1 MARKKKHPEHV
12 NHERWLVS
20 YADFITLL
28 FAFFVVMFAVSQVDT
43 RKLGRFTESF
53 ENAIGIITTPAG
65 AGVLP
70 GEGELPEANGRRGS
84 RANDKA
90 QEDQL
95 SALQQALAEKAAL
108 GGGLS
113 GVKIVRRGNELVL
126 RMDAT
131 VLFESGADSLKEPA
145 LPLLGAIAD
154 ELRTRDVT
162 LRVEGHTDTI
172 PITNGR
178 YRSNWDL
185 SAARATSVVVDLAK
199 GGLMDP
205 RRMAAV
211 GYGEFQPIASNDTP
225 EGRAQNRRV
234 DFVVSI
240 RADAAPTN

>member
-43 RKLGRFTESF
+43 KKLGRFTESF
-53 ENAIGIITTPAG
+53 ENAIGIISTPAG
-65 AGVLP
+65 AGIMP
-70 GEGELPEANGRRGS
+70 GEGELPEANGQRGG
-84 RANDKA
+84 RGATKDE
-90 QEDQL
+90 QDEL
-95 SALQQALAEKAAL
+95 AAL
-108 GGGLS
+108 HKSLASKAGFGGGLA

-126 RMDAT
+126 RMDAQ
-131 VLFESGADSLKEPA
+131 VLFESGADSLREPA
-145 LPLLGAIAD
+145 LPLLSAIAD
-154 ELRTRDVT
+154 ELRTRNVN
-162 LRVEGHTDTI
+162 TDSI

-185 SAARATSVVVDLAK
+185 SAARASSVVDDLEK

-205 RRMAAV
+205 SRMAAV
-211 GYGEFQPIASNDTP
+211 GYGEYQPIASNDTV

-234 DFVVSI
+234 DFVVTI
-240 RADAAPTN
+240 RVDASSTPTQTAN